1 MVLQVFVFKQGEFV
15 GSDNFTAE
23 RVLIG
28 RDSDIVDLPLMS
40 GHVSRQHAVLEHDGT
55 TVTLEDLGSKNGVYV
70 NDEKVKRAE
79 VTSRDKLTVGD
90 FTLKI
95 KLISGVSSRTPTPR
109 KSPSGNDLPARTTM
123 EGRFTHEMTPAN
135 MSEVMRLD
143 ESRTGAEHQLL
154 DAVPVSNRSDIMGAA
169 QPVEEI
175 VPDVM
180 SPPMH
185 DPLMHGDEEDEH
197 DDEAHFA
204 APYSLV
210 DHVLRSPAGD
220 TSSLVQPCVEVMTV
234 IGDRVAD
241 FSLVRNRQTWRRY
254 SPSARK
260 VANGDGGV
268 GLRSVHCRADGGCTV
283 ECDEEISG
291 GLRRGHQDVD
301 ASRFF
306 SHRGP
311 DGCRGVLVPGDVL
324 SLQSRHATFYLRYV
338 TPAPVPVDTRS
349 FFRRATMDGQIF
361 NVFLASLMLH
371 LSIMV
376 LVNILTPEEL
386 PKEKTPEFV
395 VTVKKD
401 LTLQEPKPP
410 PKPPPPKPPE
420 PPKPPAPPSK
430 PERHAQKRPRTRA
443 RPTKV
448 AKATPKPVA
457 LPPNPAPPGI
467 LGLLSKKGATQAPGP
482 VAAVQAVSNL
492 AAVKTPGNSG
502 SYRVSGLIGK
512 MPTSSGIST
521 GGGGGGVVTKG
532 GAALLRGGGGA
543 GRLSDQGNRA
553 VGAMV
558 QKGARN
564 MRTSGGGNLDRALIE
579 KVVNEHTDEI
589 QRCYEIELAKD
600 GSLQGKVEVEW
611 VIGMDGSVTS
621 ARQKSSSVRSVG
633 LSRCMLNAIHT
644 WRFPHPQGGPVV
656 VAFPFSF
663 KGSDF

>member
-1 MVLQVFVFKQGEFV
+1 MFLQVFVFKQGEFV
-15 GSDNFTAE
+15 GSDNFTSE

-55 TVTLEDLGSKNGVYV
+55 TVTFEDLGSKNGVFV

-95 KLISGVSSRTPTPR
+95 KLVSAVADRATSRKAAMSASQDP
-109 KSPSGNDLPARTTM
+109 PSKTTM
-123 EGRFTHEMTPAN
+123 EGHFSHERTPAN
-135 MSEVMRLD
+135 VSELMQMD
-143 ESRTGAEHQLL
+143 EVRTGAEHQLL
-154 DAVPVSNRSDIMGAA
+154 DAVPASNRGEIMGVA
-169 QPVEEI
+169 QQVEDI
-175 VPDVM
+175 VPDIM

-185 DPLMHGDEEDEH
+185 DPLLHGDEEDEH
-197 DDEAHFA
+197 DDEAHFE
-204 APYSLV
+204 APYNLV
-210 DHVLRSPAGD
+210 EQVLRSPSGEA
-220 TSSLVQPCVEVMTV
+220 SSSVQPCVEVMTV
-234 IGDRVAD
+234 IGNRVAD

-254 SPSARK
+254 NPSARK
-260 VANGDGGV
+260 VASGESGV
-268 GLRSVHCRADGGCTV
+268 GLRSVHCRSDGGCTV

-291 GLRRGHQDVD
+291 GLRRGQQDVD
-301 ASRFF
+301 AARFF

-311 DGCRGVLVPGDVL
+311 DGCRGVLVPGDML
-324 SLQSRHATFYLRYV
+324 SLKSRHATFYLRYV
-338 TPAPVPVDTRS
+338 TPAPTPVDTRS
-349 FFRRATMDGQIF
+349 FFRRATMDGLIF
-361 NVFLASLMLH
+361 NVFLASLMVH
-371 LSIMV
+371 LSIVV
-376 LVNILTPEEL
+376 LVNILTPEEH
-386 PKEKTPEFV
+386 PAEKTPEFV
-395 VTVKKD
+395 VQVKKD
-401 LTLQEPKPP
+401 MTLQEPKPP

-420 PPKPPAPPSK
+420 PPRPPSPPSK
-430 PERHAQKRPRTRA
+430 PERHAKRPRTRA
-443 RPTKV
+443 KPAKV
-448 AKATPKPVA
+448 AKAPPKPVS

-558 QKGARN
+558 QKGARS

-589 QRCYEIELAKD
+589 QRCYERELSKD
-600 GSLQGKVEVEW
+600 ASLQGKVEVEW

-621 ARQKSSSVRSVG
+621 ARQKSSTVRSVG
-633 LSRCMLNAIHT
+633 LSRCMLDAIHT
-644 WRFPHPQGGPVV
+644 WRFPHPQGGQVV

-663 KGSDF
+663 KGVDF